1 MTPLHLETDSQGKP
15 VCVQWLEG
23 DKHYTGR
30 RMCYPDGSIV
40 YANLSDV
47 LHFQV
52 KISCDGGEA
61 FVEFDKL
68 SPYPSEPIEEPK

>member
-1 MTPLHLETDSQGKP
+1 MTPLHLETDAQGKP

-30 RMCYPDGSIV
+30 RMCYPNGLFI
-40 YANLSDV
+40 SDFYDTEH
-47 LHFQV
+47 LV

-61 FVEFDKL
+61 FVEADKISL
-68 SPYPSEPIEEPK
+68 YPSEPIEEPTK